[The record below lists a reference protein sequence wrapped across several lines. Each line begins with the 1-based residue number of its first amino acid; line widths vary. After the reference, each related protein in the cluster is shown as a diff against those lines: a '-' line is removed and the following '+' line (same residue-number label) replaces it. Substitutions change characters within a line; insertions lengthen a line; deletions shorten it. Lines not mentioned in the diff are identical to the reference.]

1 VMCCTLPSLTRR
13 TAREVALAAVVLAG
27 LLAAAVQAQPPEPP
41 KPGGDQPGP
50 RVTIRGQRMRVIRG
64 ADGKTVMETLDEKGN
79 VLDRREMGAP
89 PPPGM
94 PFFGRGAAGRE
105 PGALAAA
112 GKYVFVLL
120 DGVLYQYDIDTLALK
135 NKVTVAPNDAGPQ
148 IMQFV
153 VPDPGAAN
161 RAWLGISIGP
171 VDTEVARDLGV
182 HAESGVLVT
191 AIVEGGP
198 ADKAGVQQGD
208 VIVKYN
214 GKETKAAED
223 LLNAVHEADI
233 GAEVEI
239 ELLRKDE
246 KKTVKLRTGTMPG
259 RGAPALGA
267 PERTETHAEVK
278 VETADQQ
285 QPRVTLDLQNADL
298 RDTLRM
304 LAQQTKA
311 NLTFGDDVQ
320 GRVTATLHDMALSQ
334 LWTPSSS
341 RWGSLGGR
349 QRKGC
354 MWSRPGGSGSHH
366 RQEARATRLPGPAIL
381 RTSPALSAAP
391 YCQNAPLSGRHDRR
405 VRRRAVRA
413 GSAPTGPAPPS
424 PRGSRSS
431 SVAAFRRSNAHTAS
445 ARTNRTHTRS
455 RTLRILRKRQLSF
468 RLTSGY
474 IEPDC
479 PSAKDHGE
487 CTVTPL
493 GGSIAN
499 IGQEVHGPAAEV
511 SRSPA
516 GRAGP
521 PSRPVCQPPK
531 RSPHAP
537 VPNPR

>member
-320 GRVTATLHDMALSQ
+320 GRVTATLHDMALEPT
-334 LWTPSSS
+334 LD
-341 RWGSLGGR
+341 SLLKPLGLTW
-349 QRKGC
+349 RKTEEGVYVV
-354 MWSRPGGSGSHH
+354 
-366 RQEARATRLPGPAIL
+366 E
-381 RTSPALSAAP
+381 
-391 YCQNAPLSGRHDRR
+391 
-405 VRRRAVRA
+405 
-413 GSAPTGPAPPS
+413 TG
-424 PRGSRSS
+424 
-431 SVAAFRRSNAHTAS
+431 
-445 ARTNRTHTRS
+445 
-455 RTLRILRKRQLSF
+455 RKR
-468 RLTSGY
+468 
-474 IEPDC
+474 
-479 PSAKDHGE
+479 
-487 CTVTPL
+487 
-493 GGSIAN
+493 
-499 IGQEVHGPAAEV
+499 
-511 SRSPA
+511 
-516 GRAGP
+516 
-521 PSRPVCQPPK
+521 
-531 RSPHAP
+531 
-537 VPNPR
+537 